1 MPSRGMMQ
9 LFQNGNLLDFIDV
22 AIPILLLKLAASKG
36 FLEIFGFIFL
46 YPSN

>member
-1 MPSRGMMQ
+1 MSSRRMMQ

-22 AIPILLLKLAASKG
+22 AVPNLLLKLVVPTG

-46 YPSN
+46 YLSN